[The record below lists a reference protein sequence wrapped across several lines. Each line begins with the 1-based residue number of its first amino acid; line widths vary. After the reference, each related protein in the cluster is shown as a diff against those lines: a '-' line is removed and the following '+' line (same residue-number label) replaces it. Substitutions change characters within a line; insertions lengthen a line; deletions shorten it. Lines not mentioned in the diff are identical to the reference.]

1 MKFPSREG
9 APGEGVPG
17 MRGAK
22 AAVGTSLYLAQILGN
37 PVLDA
42 GGAEIGTVRDLVAR
56 FGSEPHPPITGIVV
70 RQRRREFFV
79 ERPQVEAISLKTV
92 KLASYR
98 VDLRPFER
106 RPGEVLLR
114 RDILDKQLI
123 DVDGR
128 RVVRA
133 NDLEID
139 RREGD
144 YRLVGVDV
152 SAQALVRRL
161 GPGSWTQNV
170 RGRSLI
176 DWEDVDSFATDVP
189 MVRLKLRHEGLKKLH
204 PVDLAHLLDELPAQH
219 LQEVVEAID
228 EATAADIVQE
238 LEPEEAAGLMSSL
251 DPERAADILDEMDP
265 DDAADLLGDLPP
277 EQAEDLLERM
287 EPDESA
293 DVRELIGYPPDTA
306 GGLMTTDFVS
316 LPGST
321 RAGEAI
327 EHLRALEEPP
337 EPLYHLYVVEEAG
350 SRRLAG
356 VAPLRDL
363 LLADPATLLSDLG
376 WPQFQAV
383 RATDPARDVVHI
395 MAEYNLAA
403 LPVLDDDENLV
414 GVVAVDDAM
423 DILLPDLWSRRLSK
437 MRR

>member
-1 MKFPSREG
+1 MQGRK
-9 APGEGVPG
+9 APAE
-17 MRGAK
+17 
-22 AAVGTSLYLAQILGN
+22 GTSLYLAQILGN

-42 GGAEIGTVRDLVAR
+42 GGAEIGSVRDLVAR
-56 FGSEPHPPITGIVV
+56 FGSEHHPPVTGIVV

-79 ERPQVEAISLKTV
+79 ERSEVEIITFKTV
-92 KLASYR
+92 KLSSYR
-98 VDLRPFER
+98 LNLRPFER
-106 RPGEVLLR
+106 RPGEMLLR

-133 NDLEID
+133 NDLQLD
-139 RREGD
+139 WRDGD

-161 GPGSWTQNV
+161 GPEALTQNV
-170 RGRSLI
+170 RGHSLI
-176 DWEDVDSFATDVP
+176 DWEHVDSFATDVP

-219 LQEVVEAID
+219 LQEVVESID

-238 LEPEEAAGLMSSL
+238 LEPDEAADLMSSL

-287 EPDESA
+287 EPEESA
-293 DVRELIGYPPDTA
+293 DVRELIAYADDTA
-306 GGLMTTDFVS
+306 GGLMTTDFVT
-316 LPGST
+316 LPATTS
-321 RAGEAI
+321 AGEAI
-327 EHLRALEEPP
+327 AHLRSLEEPP
-337 EPLYHLYVVEEAG
+337 DPLYHLYVVDAEG
-350 SRRLAG
+350 GGRL
-356 VAPLRDL
+356 VAVAALRDV
-363 LLADPATLLSDLG
+363 LLADPAAPLG
-376 WPQFQAV
+376 EVGWSQFQTV
-383 RATDPARDVVHI
+383 RATDPARDVVHV

-403 LPVLDDDENLV
+403 LPVLDEADNLV

-423 DILLPDLWSRRLSK
+423 DILLPDLWTRRISRSHR
-437 MRR
+437 

>member
-1 MKFPSREG
+1 MEEPRDQVEAGEG
-9 APGEGVPG
+9 A
-17 MRGAK
+17 
-22 AAVGTSLYLAQILGN
+22 TSLYLAQILGN

-56 FGSEPHPPITGIVV
+56 FGSEPHPPVTGIVV

-79 ERPQVEAISLKTV
+79 ERPQVGIISLKTV
-92 KLASYR
+92 ELASYR

-139 RREGD
+139 HRDGE

-152 SAQALVRRL
+152 SAQALIRRL
-161 GPGSWTQNV
+161 GPESWTHNV
-170 RGRSLI
+170 RSRSLI
-176 DWEDVDSFATDVP
+176 DWEDVESFATDVP
-189 MVRLKLRHEGLKKLH
+189 MVRLKLRHEGLMKLH
-204 PVDLAHLLDELPAQH
+204 PVDIAHLLDELPAQH
-219 LQEVVEAID
+219 LKEVVEAID

-238 LEPEEAAGLMSSL
+238 LEPDEAAGLMASL

-265 DDAADLLGDLPP
+265 DDAADLLGDLPD
-277 EQAEDLLERM
+277 EQAQDLLERM

-293 DVRELIGYPPDTA
+293 DVRELISYPPDTA
-306 GGLMTTDFVS
+306 GGLMTTDFVT
-316 LPGST
+316 LPAET
-321 RAGEAI
+321 RAREAI
-327 EHLRALEEPP
+327 EHLRGLEEAPD
-337 EPLYHLYVVEEAG
+337 PLYHLYVVEERG
-350 SRRLAG
+350 SERLVG
-356 VAPLRDL
+356 VAPLRDV
-363 LLADPATLLSDLG
+363 LLADPDTRLSKVA
-376 WPQFQAV
+376 WKHFQAV
-383 RATDPARDVVHI
+383 RATDSARDVVHI

-403 LPVLDDDENLV
+403 LPVLDDEGTIV

-437 MRR
+437 TLR